1 MNTQAQPP
9 DSSGEAI
16 TYDDIITLTAWMAQ
30 HGYTADEIAYAVE
43 KPWKHIDLITRAKLG
58 AQPPDE

>member
-1 MNTQAQPP
+1 
-9 DSSGEAI
+9 
-16 TYDDIITLTAWMAQ
+16 MAQ

-43 KPWKHIDLITRAKLG
+43 KPWKHIDLITQAVKLG